1 MTMKKPTTKK
11 AQTTEGKVYI
21 GPTLGGGALM
31 RNAVFRAGEF
41 PPHIVSM
48 REKSEALRGLFVPV
62 SELATARKRIGVR
75 ERQKF
80 CVHGIIGARQ
90 TGASNEHE
98 HQTQFS

>member
-11 AQTTEGKVYI
+11 AQPTEGKAVVYI

-62 SELATARKRIGVR
+62 SELATARKRIGV
-75 ERQKF
+75 KGDILNAM
-80 CVHGIIGARQ
+80 CVNSKMNSKEVIKWHTT
-90 TGASNEHE
+90 TG
-98 HQTQFS
+98 

>member
-11 AQTTEGKVYI
+11 AQTTEGRAVVYI

-48 REKSEALRGLFVPV
+48 REKALRGLFVPV
-62 SELATARKRIGVR
+62 SELATARKRIGVKGDILNAYV
-75 ERQKF
+75 RQLK
-80 CVHGIIGARQ
+80 
-90 TGASNEHE
+90 NEL
-98 HQTQFS
+98 

>member
-11 AQTTEGKVYI
+11 AQTTEGKAVVYI

-48 REKSEALRGLFVPV
+48 REMSEALRGLFVPV
-62 SELATARKRIGVR
+62 SELATARKRITVR
-75 ERQKF
+75 
-80 CVHGIIGARQ
+80 GDILNTYARQ
-90 TGASNEHE
+90 VKHDI
-98 HQTQFS
+98 

>member
-11 AQTTEGKVYI
+11 AQTTEGKPVVYI
-21 GPTLGGGALM
+21 GPTIGGGALM

-62 SELATARKRIGVR
+62 SELSTARKRIGVKGDILNAYV
-75 ERQKF
+75 RQLK
-80 CVHGIIGARQ
+80 
-90 TGASNEHE
+90 NEL
-98 HQTQFS
+98 

>member
-1 MTMKKPTTKK
+1 MTTKKPTTKK
-11 AQTTEGKVYI
+11 AQATEGKAVVYI

-62 SELATARKRIGVR
+62 SELATARKRITVR
-75 ERQKF
+75 
-80 CVHGIIGARQ
+80 GDILNTYARQ
-90 TGASNEHE
+90 VKHDI
-98 HQTQFS
+98 

>member
-11 AQTTEGKVYI
+11 AQTTKGEAVVYI

-48 REKSEALRGLFVPV
+48 REMSEALRGLFVPV
-62 SELATARKRIGVR
+62 SELATARKRITVR
-75 ERQKF
+75 
-80 CVHGIIGARQ
+80 GDILNTYARQ
-90 TGASNEHE
+90 VKHDI
-98 HQTQFS
+98 

>member
-11 AQTTEGKVYI
+11 AQTTKGEAVVYI

-62 SELATARKRIGVR
+62 ATARKRIGVKGDILHAYV
-75 ERQKF
+75 RQLK
-80 CVHGIIGARQ
+80 
-90 TGASNEHE
+90 NEL
-98 HQTQFS
+98 

>member
-1 MTMKKPTTKK
+1 MTTKKPTTKK
-11 AQTTEGKVYI
+11 AQTPEGKAVVYI

-62 SELATARKRIGVR
+62 SELATARKRITVR
-75 ERQKF
+75 
-80 CVHGIIGARQ
+80 GDILNTYARQ
-90 TGASNEHE
+90 VKHDI
-98 HQTQFS
+98 